1 MQLDPTTGSDRTNWM
16 KIAPTLFYI
25 QINYYIFKIKHAFI
39 VISLVGKYFR
49 TLSLE
54 ITNQYLPNTMS
65 EIFNDR
71 QLLSAIFLFLYFI
84 SILFLV
90 LKNRNNKDSE
100 DYFLAGREL
109 PFWALSIT
117 FIASWWGGGSAVD
130 LIDQA
135 FTHGI
140 SSFWIYGMPVLF
152 STFLMYVFAKG
163 IRKMGTISQ
172 PQLMAERYNANTA
185 LLLSALILIFMV
197 IGSAVQVI
205 VIGKFFS
212 TFFDISYELAAVI
225 GTLIVVSY
233 SFFGGFKGVVITDI
247 LQFVFLLIAAITLF
261 VFAYNG
267 ANGLAGLR
275 TTVAE
280 NQLDHFFDF
289 THKLSDNMAYIITFG
304 AAWMIQANVWQRIS
318 ATRTPID
325 AKKMMVMSFC
335 AFLPLYLLVTF
346 TGMLSR
352 GMFDAVPEGGIA
364 SAIIF
369 QQMPPLLAAL
379 IFVGICSAIMS
390 TMDSMVN
397 TGALVL
403 TIDIYQPLRPN
414 ATDLQLVQVGRM
426 ATLLVAFLS
435 LFIGLK
441 IDAILTVSWIGSDF
455 LATGAFVPLLM
466 GFLWKRGTSVG
477 AMASMLFGILFSSY
491 NLLAAFDIGI
501 TVPWEIA
508 STYQAMVGM
517 ISSFVIYIVVS
528 LSTKAN
534 EKGAAF
540 IEKAAVL

>member
-1 MQLDPTTGSDRTNWM
+1 MTET
-16 KIAPTLFYI
+16 
-25 QINYYIFKIKHAFI
+25 
-39 VISLVGKYFR
+39 
-49 TLSLE
+49 
-54 ITNQYLPNTMS
+54 
-65 EIFNDR
+65 FNDR
-71 QLLSAIFLFLYFI
+71 QLLSAILLFAYFI

-100 DYFLAGREL
+100 AYFLAGRQL

-163 IRKMGTISQ
+163 IRKIGTISQ
-172 PQLMAERYNANTA
+172 PQLMEERYNASTA
-185 LLLSALILIFMV
+185 LLLSILILIFMV

-212 TFFDISYELAAVI
+212 TFFEISYEWAALI

-261 VFAYNG
+261 IFAYNG
-267 ANGLAGLR
+267 ANGWAGLQ

-289 THKLSDNMAYIITFG
+289 THNIGDNMAYIITFG
-304 AAWMIQANVWQRIS
+304 AAWMIQANIWQRIS

-325 AKKMMVMSFC
+325 AKKMMIMSFLS
-335 AFLPLYLLVTF
+335 FLPLYLLVTL

-352 GMFDAVPEGGIA
+352 GMYDAVPDGGIA

-369 QQMPPLLAAL
+369 QQMPPMLAAL

-390 TMDSMVN
+390 TMDSLVN

-403 TIDIYQPLRPN
+403 TVDIYQPLRPD
-414 ATDLQLVQVGRM
+414 ATDSQLVQVGRI
-426 ATLLVAFLS
+426 ATLLVALLS
-435 LFIGLK
+435 LFIGIK

-466 GFLWKRGTSVG
+466 GFLWKRGTAPA
-477 AMASMLFGILFSSY
+477 AMASMVFGILFSTY
-491 NLLAAFDIGI
+491 NLLAAFDIGLS
-501 TVPWEIA
+501 VPWEIA

-517 ISSFVIYIVVS
+517 LTSFIIYVGVS
-528 LSTKAN
+528 LVTKAD
-534 EKGAAF
+534 EKGVAF
-540 IEKAAVL
+540 IEKAAILK